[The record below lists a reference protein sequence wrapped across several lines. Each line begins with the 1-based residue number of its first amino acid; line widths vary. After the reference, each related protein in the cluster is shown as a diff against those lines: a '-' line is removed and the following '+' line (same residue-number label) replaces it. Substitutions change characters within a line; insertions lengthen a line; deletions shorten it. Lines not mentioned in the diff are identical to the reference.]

1 MPIQIHS
8 LKIIIKKH
16 SLHYIFN
23 ISLELGVAGWL
34 RCHLSMEREIVG
46 WEFECDHEDRQGLL
60 YALHLSLCLGL
71 PQDEKLKAVPSS
83 ETRPD
88 QTRNKLELT
97 LAFHN
102 LKPSHWKL
110 SIYQKAFFFF
120 FLVVVV
126 VVSAGPGT
134 CYMHIYIDSRILYYW
149 VTFPDLASLV
159 HRKKELLS
167 FGLLVSAS
175 QTWGK
180 FIYFWKCQ
188 VTLGILPSPDS
199 QLSADYL
206 THTRLGL
213 HCWAICTSWPSSKV
227 LKY

>member
-1 MPIQIHS
+1 MRTGRGSFSPF
-8 LKIIIKKH
+8 
-16 SLHYIFN
+16 IFPFAWD
-23 ISLELGVAGWL
+23 SHKMKSWKQCQV
-34 RCHLSMEREIVG
+34 
-46 WEFECDHEDRQGLL
+46 
-60 YALHLSLCLGL
+60 
-71 PQDEKLKAVPSS
+71 EK
-83 ETRPD
+83 PD
-88 QTRNKLELT
+88 QTRHKLELT

-102 LKPSHWKL
+102 LKLSHWKL
-110 SIYQKAFFFF
+110 SIYLKAFFFF
-120 FLVVVV
+120 LVV

-149 VTFPDLASLV
+149 VTLPDLASRV

-206 THTRLGL
+206 TQTR
-213 HCWAICTSWPSSKV
+213 
-227 LKY
+227 